1 VAADGQ
7 ETLRVDLATGV
18 IEAGANQRWTFEIA
32 AHARTLL
39 MEGLDDIGLSL
50 KHLAE
55 IEAWEARTALQRP
68 FMQACPA
75 ITPGPTR

>member
-1 VAADGQ
+1 
-7 ETLRVDLATGV
+7 
-18 IEAGANQRWTFEIA
+18 
-32 AHARTLL
+32 

-75 ITPGPTR
+75 ITSRSPQ